1 MPGHQAWSVEAA
13 ASLLRTLPP
22 AERLILPALQR
33 VQHAFGWI
41 PDEAVDLIAAELNV
55 SINTVRKYIKSIY
68 RKLNI
73 NTSMELANLYLKR
86 K

>member
-1 MPGHQAWSVEAA
+1 MV
-13 ASLLRTLPP
+13 AS
-22 AERLILPALQR
+22 
-33 VQHAFGWI
+33 
-41 PDEAVDLIAAELNV
+41 ELNV